1 MKYRIPAKNRAGFG
15 TFCIAIMTICEMPI
29 TDYRTVKIT
38 HSYQISFIRLPK
50 DLFPREFFFLRLH
63 LYFEKIINNKM
74 EQFKNVPSCCFVYS
88 KMQSV
93 YIVFFLS
100 QTQCEYFSSNNRSAN
115 SDEQQYPTNDCNN
128 SPGTGKDSVN
138 FSGTGIVL
146 FFYEVIYSR
155 TEDQQ
160 TNQKAN
166 DFIHHFC
173 FLLHFSKNAELVMT
187 RTDPAL

>member
-1 MKYRIPAKNRAGFG
+1 MSSFVC
-15 TFCIAIMTICEMPI
+15 FSICENYC
-29 TDYRTVKIT
+29 TL
-38 HSYQISFIRLPK
+38 S
-50 DLFPREFFFLRLH
+50 LFPREFFFLRLH